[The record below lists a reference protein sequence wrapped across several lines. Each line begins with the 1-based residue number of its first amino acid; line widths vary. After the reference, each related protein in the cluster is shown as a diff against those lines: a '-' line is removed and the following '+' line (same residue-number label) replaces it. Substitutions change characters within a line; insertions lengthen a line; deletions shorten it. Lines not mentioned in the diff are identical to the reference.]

1 VNEIENEHRRFRAG
15 ALTRR
20 LFRFYTQSIR
30 TGEFDRGFEA
40 ENSNACCSGLSL
52 ARQAM
57 NVSGKVEME
66 AAVAADGRVVSV
78 KVIGGS
84 PLLVNSAL
92 DALKKWRFQ
101 PASKD
106 SAETVEFELNNQM
119 N

>member
-1 VNEIENEHRRFRAG
+1 
-15 ALTRR
+15 
-20 LFRFYTQSIR
+20 
-30 TGEFDRGFEA
+30 
-40 ENSNACCSGLSL
+40 
-52 ARQAM
+52 
-57 NVSGKVEME
+57 ME

>member
-1 VNEIENEHRRFRAG
+1 MKSRTSIAALGLALLLAGSFASIPKAFGQENSTEASKRK
-15 ALTRR
+15 
-20 LFRFYTQSIR
+20 IR
-30 TGEFDRGFEA
+30 TRVVPDYP
-40 ENSNACCSGLSL
+40 SL
-52 ARQAM
+52 AKQM

-84 PLLVNSAL
+84 PLLVNCAL